1 MSNNIKRGR
10 TRAFTLFPAMPAG
23 LKPIQ
28 QYKYFDLKPNLLSN
42 KDNDFMANRKVL
54 LNFYKGEKNGVVP
67 YGLKRSNGQKTG
79 TCGDCSDYIRL
90 RKMFGRMQFNN
101 RA

>member
-42 KDNDFMANRKVL
+42 KDNDLQIIVKYYLIFIKV
-54 LNFYKGEKNGVVP
+54 
-67 YGLKRSNGQKTG
+67 
-79 TCGDCSDYIRL
+79 
-90 RKMFGRMQFNN
+90 RKMVLFHMVLNVAMDKN
-101 RA
+101 RNMW